1 MWGKISR
8 PGRESSC
15 AQETPP
21 DARAFHD
28 ATLARWTDVPD
39 IQHGFEQVHPQRR
52 GFMRHTA
59 ALCLFAGALALA
71 PAAAKSQQP
80 AAPTSQLLAVGTM
93 APDFELQGAT
103 RYGQLAA
110 PVKLSDYRG
119 DVVVL
124 AFFFRVRTP
133 G

>member
-1 MWGKISR
+1 MRRRIALSL
-8 PGRESSC
+8 
-15 AQETPP
+15 
-21 DARAFHD
+21 
-28 ATLARWTDVPD
+28 LAGVLT
-39 IQHGFEQVHPQRR
+39 
-52 GFMRHTA
+52 
-59 ALCLFAGALALA
+59 LA
-71 PAAAKSQQP
+71 PALAGGQQP
-80 AAPTSQLLAVGTM
+80 AAAPQGELLAVGTM

-119 DVVVL
+119 KVVVL